1 RGERGRVVM
10 EMKLVLRFGYGAV
23 VPWVTR
29 LDDNT
34 LRAIA
39 GPDMVLLRTPIA
51 LRGEGFTTLGEFEA
65 VAGETTPFILTYGS
79 SHLPQAPALDPA
91 EVLEET
97 ERFWTDWAG
106 KGETAGQWSDAV
118 IRSLITLKALIYA
131 PTGAMLAAA
140 TTSLPERLGGERNW
154 DYRFCWLRDA
164 TRTLLAL
171 MDAGYYDEAQTWR
184 EWLLRAAAGSPQQ
197 IQIMYGVG
205 GERRLT
211 EWELPWL
218 PGHEGARPVRV
229 GNDAHRQL
237 QLDVYGELMDAL
249 DQARQHSL
257 DATTSGW
264 ALQIARMDHLEQ
276 AWREPDERMWGM
288 CGEARHFTF
297 SKVMAWVAFDRAIH
311 GVEKHGLEGPV
322 ARWRALRDE
331 IHEEVCQLAF
341 DPTLGSFVQSYD
353 SQSLDA
359 SLLLIPLVGFL
370 PIHDAR
376 VAGTIAAIEKQLTV
390 DGLVLRYH
398 TH

>member
-1 RGERGRVVM
+1 EWVWGARPIACRGETS
-10 EMKLVLRFGYGAV
+10 
-23 VPWVTR
+23 PR
-29 LDDNT
+29 LGD
-34 LRAIA
+34 LA
-39 GPDMVLLRTPIA
+39 A
-51 LRGEGFTTLGEFEA
+51 L
-65 VAGETTPFILTYGS
+65 AGETTPFTLPSGS
-79 SHLPQAPALDPA
+79 SPLPQPQAPDPA

-97 ERFWTDWAG
+97 ERFWTDWAA

-118 IRSLITLKALIYA
+118 TRSLITLKALTYA

-164 TRTLLAL
+164 GGTLPAL
-171 MDAGYYDEAQTWR
+171 MDAGYYDEAQTGR

-197 IQIMYGVG
+197 IQIMYGIA

-264 ALQIARMDHLEQ
+264 ALQIALMEHLEQ
-276 AWREPDERMWGM
+276 AWREPDEKIWEVR
-288 CGEARHFTF
+288 GEARHFTF

-322 ARWRALRDE
+322 ERWRALRSE
-331 IHEEVCQLAF
+331 IHEEVCRRAF

-353 SQSLDA
+353 SRSLDA